1 MLLALM
7 LVALLA
13 VLVAVGATLYA
24 RRLRG
29 QTLSTIRAANDAVE
43 RRFNILEAVADGMYI
58 VDADL
63 TITHVNDEAERLL
76 RKLSSR
82 LVGKRLEDVVDPLA
96 SELVPEI
103 LAAQQSASTVER
115 TLQFAA
121 SERTIEVRI
130 KPAASETLVHLRDIS
145 ARALAAARLE
155 KSEQRLQ
162 LVTQHVD
169 AVLWTTGRDARF
181 TTITGGALHE
191 LGLRAAEMLDE
202 PSDRLVARGVLDEAF
217 AGRSVRV
224 ESPLGE
230 RWLRHHVEPV
240 HDLRHGDV
248 SGAVGVSID
257 ITELKR
263 AERAAWKTAHHDRLT
278 GLPNRLSL
286 ERSLGELCTAV
297 QGDESPFALLFIDLD
312 RFKAI
317 NDTLGH
323 DVGDEALRVTAE
335 RLTAAVSDG
344 CVVARPGGDEFIV
357 IVPRRTGGDEIDVA
371 ARNII
376 AHVRLPLD
384 LTSRE
389 VLIGASIG
397 VALFPED
404 GRTARSLISRAD
416 IAMYDAKR
424 RGGST
429 HVYFEAAMEIEATD
443 RLTIENELRGAA
455 GRGELRVQYQPIVET
470 VSGKITGC
478 EALVRWEHPVRGLIG
493 PDVFLPLAEETGL
506 IVDIDRWV
514 LDEACRAVGEVR
526 VINPEFA
533 LSVNAS
539 PRSIADNDFA
549 DAVIASAKR
558 HRLPLEVLTIEIT
571 ERGAINDDVIPR
583 LERLVRAGARIA
595 IDDFGVGYSS
605 LSYLSRL
612 PIGIMKLD
620 RSFLRNV
627 EHDARSRS
635 LVRSIVAMAEGLDL
649 DVIAEG
655 VETHEQWQFIRSI
668 GCGAVQ
674 GFHFSRALTLAEM
687 IALLARGVHDPGV
700 RRIEKAAG

>member
-1 MLLALM
+1 MPIALAI
-7 LVALLA
+7 
-13 VLVAVGATLYA
+13 VAVIAIAAAIGAAVYA
-24 RRLRG
+24 ARLRSR
-29 QTLSTIRAANDAVE
+29 TMVTIRSANEAVE
-43 RRFNILEAVADGMYI
+43 RRFNVLEAVADGMYI
-58 VDADL
+58 LDADL

-82 LVGKRLEDVVDPLA
+82 LVGRRLEDVVDPLA

-103 LAAQQSASTVER
+103 MAAQQSASTIEK

-130 KPAASETLVHLRDIS
+130 KPAASETLVHLRDVS
-145 ARALAAARLE
+145 ARAQAAAKLE

-191 LGLRAAEMLDE
+191 LGLRGAEMLDE
-202 PSDRLVARGVLDEAF
+202 PSDRLVARSVLDEAF
-217 AGRSVRV
+217 AGRSVRI

-286 ERSLGELCTAV
+286 ERSLAEFCAAEAGEEA
-297 QGDESPFALLFIDLD
+297 PFALLFIDLD

-323 DVGDEALRVTAE
+323 DVGDEALRITAG
-335 RLTAAVSDG
+335 RLTQAVSDG

-357 IVPRRTGGDEIDVA
+357 IIPRRAGGSEIDDA
-371 ARNII
+371 ARDII
-376 AHVRLPLD
+376 TQVRVPLD
-384 LTSRE
+384 LSTRE

-397 VALFPED
+397 VAMFPED

-416 IAMYDAKR
+416 IAMYEAKR
-424 RGGST
+424 RGGSM
-429 HVYFEAAMEIEATD
+429 HVYFEQSMEIAATD
-443 RLTIENELRGAA
+443 RMTIENELRGAA
-455 GRGELRVQYQPIVET
+455 ARGELRVQYQPIVET

-493 PDVFLPLAEETGL
+493 PDIFLPLAEETGL

-526 VINPEFA
+526 VINPDFG

-539 PRSIADNDFA
+539 PRTIADPEFA
-549 DAVIASAKR
+549 EAVIASAKR
-558 HRLPLEVLTIEIT
+558 HRLPLEVLSIEIT
-571 ERGAINDDVIPR
+571 ERGAINDEVIPR

-627 EHDARSRS
+627 AHDARSRS
-635 LVRSIVAMAEGLDL
+635 LVRSIVAMADGLDL

-674 GFHFSRALTLAEM
+674 GFHFSQALTLAEL
-687 IALLARGVHDPGV
+687 IALLARGIHDPGI
-700 RRIEKAAG
+700 RRIEAAG